1 MTRFR
6 IGAEREIAMSDERA
20 KDGSAQPTQSEV
32 AEPLVTPATAQASPA
47 TAAPEAT
54 STGEKLDS
62 VEEID
67 FLLEEIESKI
77 APLALA

>member
-1 MTRFR
+1 
-6 IGAEREIAMSDERA
+6 MSDDRT
-20 KDGSAQPTQSEV
+20 KDLASQS
-32 AEPLVTPATAQASPA
+32 TPAAATETAAAPVTEAQA
-47 TAAPEAT
+47 AA
-54 STGEKLDS
+54 GEKLDS

>member
-1 MTRFR
+1 
-6 IGAEREIAMSDERA
+6 MSDDRIKAE
-20 KDGSAQPTQSEV
+20 STPSTQ
-32 AEPLVTPATAQASPA
+32 AETPAAAVS
-47 TAAPEAT
+47 AAPEAAQT
-54 STGEKLDS
+54 AGEKLDS

>member
-1 MTRFR
+1 
-6 IGAEREIAMSDERA
+6 MSDDRIKAE
-20 KDGSAQPTQSEV
+20 STPSTH
-32 AEPLVTPATAQASPA
+32 AEPPGAAPVS
-47 TAAPEAT
+47 AAPEAVQT
-54 STGEKLDS
+54 AGEKLDS